1 MNSNAYLNEERYKT
15 KNKLSIIALIV
26 LVIGLSIGGFLI
38 YTGITRGSKSKI
50 DELKIKLAE
59 EKNNLLLSKSSIEEN
74 IKPINYEIKKLE
86 REPFKGFDKAYY
98 ERQDKINE
106 LKSSIADDNS
116 LLAVINSVLDERN
129 NNCHFEETNINTY
142 TSKYCAVKNK
152 LYDISETDNSFT
164 YYMFGGFII
173 FTTIIISNFIFIT
186 SRGREITAF
195 YAQQSM
201 PIVKEGIDEITPSVS
216 KASEEIAKS
225 IKKGLNDADRNR

>member
-1 MNSNAYLNEERYKT
+1 MK
-15 KNKLSIIALIV
+15 KK
-26 LVIGLSIGGFLI
+26 
-38 YTGITRGSKSKI
+38 
-50 DELKIKLAE
+50 
-59 EKNNLLLSKSSIEEN
+59 
-74 IKPINYEIKKLE
+74 IKPINDEIKKLE

-106 LKSSIADDNS
+106 LKSSIVDDNS
-116 LLAVINSVLDERN
+116 LLAVINSVLDENN

-152 LYDISETDNSFT
+152 LYDISETNNSFT

-173 FTTIIISNFIFIT
+173 FATIIISNFIFIT

-201 PIVKEGIDEITPSVS
+201 SIEKEGIDEITPSVS
-216 KASEEIAKS
+216 KASQKIAKG